1 MCKDEAWHE
10 IDEFEKLLQQF
21 IDEGCEK
28 VENDE
33 DLDDDHEDD
42 EPFDVDDDGDDD
54 QLSDDDETNLDD
66 CPEGSTHTA
75 DDDADDNLFPSGE
88 IEQNLNLSV
97 KVDILR
103 PIANPREELDK
114 LVGCTDIK
122 RRLDELLSLTSFNK
136 MMHEAYPDRKRHEVS
151 LHSVFFGRPGT
162 GKTTAYVSPAFDFH

>member
-1 MCKDEAWHE
+1 MRNETELTDEMCKDEAWHE

-33 DLDDDHEDD
+33 DLDDNKYPDDDHEDD
-42 EPFDVDDDGDDD
+42 DPFDVDDDGDDD
-54 QLSDDDETNLDD
+54 LLSDDDETDLDD

-103 PIANPREELDK
+103 PIAN
-114 LVGCTDIK
+114 
-122 RRLDELLSLTSFNK
+122 FNK

>member
-1 MCKDEAWHE
+1 M
-10 IDEFEKLLQQF
+10 
-21 IDEGCEK
+21 
-28 VENDE
+28 ENDE

-97 KVDILR
+97 KVDIL
-103 PIANPREELDK
+103 
-114 LVGCTDIK
+114 
-122 RRLDELLSLTSFNK
+122 LSLTNFNK